1 MEWQRVVSNP
11 PGRIVF
17 LALTLA
23 DLLLVGLIGV
33 GTMLAAEGARWLPG
47 AAAVMAALAMLLLLG
62 VCFSGIVY
70 ALRFLNVAF
79 LAIMGVSCLVIEA
92 MLLSNGEASVLVSGA
107 TGILSLYLLAMAGIL
122 FPDAHSDMAHRMHPF
137 VAEHELGDITLTGV
151 AGTRRGRKRIKHRE
165 VSIFEDWPAP
175 VPFSA
180 KALYSYRTKVDSELP
195 FARGDQL
202 VILDCRGNWWQARH
216 PVTGQVGFVPSNYI
230 QVQRKALVSK
240 SFEAKSQDEV
250 TVIQG
255 QTVEVMEVHEFMC
268 LVRSVNGKIGSVPTE
283 SLEVDPAGLEGPGN
297 PADLGDPSSA

>member
-1 MEWQRVVSNP
+1 MMEWQRVVPNP

-17 LALTLA
+17 LALTLT

-33 GTMLAAEGARWLPG
+33 GAMMADEGSRWLPG
-47 AAAVMAALAMLLLLG
+47 AAAVMAALAMLLLLA
-62 VCFSGIVY
+62 VCFSGLVY

-79 LAIMGVSCLVIEA
+79 LAIMGVACLVIDA
-92 MLLSNGEASVLVSGA
+92 MLLGREEASVLVTGA
-107 TGILSLYLLAMAGIL
+107 TGILALYLLAMAAIL

-175 VPFSA
+175 VPFPA

-268 LVRSVNGKIGSVPTE
+268 LVRSVNGKIGSVPTGN
-283 SLEVDPAGLEGPGN
+283 LDVDPL
-297 PADLGDPSSA
+297 DQQPSSSG